1 MPIDEYDDKKEITPS
16 NIKKIPDR
24 QTAVA
29 LTEGIKKG
37 HLPSITASGKG
48 YIAEQILKIAYEKGI
63 KVRQDSAL
71 AEMLSSFDIDSPIP
85 SEAFTAIAEIL
96 SYLYRAN
103 GENAPFDAILAHME
117 LLKDDSSTDDK

>member
-1 MPIDEYDDKKEITPS
+1 MAEDDNNNSISASKIS
-16 NIKKIPDR
+16 KIPER

-29 LTEGIKKG
+29 LSEGIKKG
-37 HLPSITASGKG
+37 YLPSIKATGKG

-71 AEMLSSFDIDSPIP
+71 AEMLASFDVNSPIP

-117 LLKDDSSTDDK
+117 MLNDDSSTDDE